1 MIVLVIVD
9 SGDDNDAAAI
19 LLFVV
24 QLACIIRFHDA
35 RASTGQ
41 EEGIMVVVAMVTI
54 SNETAMVL
62 NKLDDNLTSKQQFL
76 GEESNNRIEN
86 VMIVVV
92 VVLVAS
98 PNTNGPCCP
107 DGLIMMLMLM
117 VDGRPQRKKM
127 IQDFEFSDGVLIL
140 FSKHPTRRA
149 ALKRTR
155 TYFTHY
161 VDTSCDLRTANWW
174 CHHLYQC

>member
-107 DGLIMMLMLM
+107 DGLIMMLMFNCWLM
-117 VDGRPQRKKM
+117 VVRKEK
-127 IQDFEFSDGVLIL
+127 DDSRF
-140 FSKHPTRRA
+140 
-149 ALKRTR
+149 
-155 TYFTHY
+155 
-161 VDTSCDLRTANWW
+161 
-174 CHHLYQC
+174 